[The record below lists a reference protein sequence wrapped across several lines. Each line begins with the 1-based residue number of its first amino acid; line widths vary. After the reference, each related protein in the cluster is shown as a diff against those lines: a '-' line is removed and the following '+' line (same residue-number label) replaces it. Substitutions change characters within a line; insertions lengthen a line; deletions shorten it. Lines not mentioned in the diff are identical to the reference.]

1 MWRLINNDRPP
12 APHEADEREIQ
23 WMGPPPPP
31 YTSTQHMPRRLPPLR
46 LPLPRRM
53 TIGARDAY
61 ASRAM
66 GMFLTL
72 YLLYLRP
79 FLRCHWIISINY
91 DTQLPRLACKHDVEV
106 VLCFFFCRIWNG
118 FCHPQ
123 ASWHVTTIIA
133 SARRR
138 ATTVPPYDRSP
149 SLEGYLLLSF
159 ISDRDTEVFLFI
171 VLVNLNGIYIFF
183 NIISYKMSCKFFA
196 TYWTGL
202 VTLAAAV
209 HGLLPNLGASLH
221 RSVTW
226 TENPCIEC
234 SNTRICHRSTNFQ
247 IYAVPGIK
255 SYVKI
260 RLPFTTNLKFR

>member
-1 MWRLINNDRPP
+1 MIAHQHHTRPTREKFNGWGLHHRRTHP
-12 APHEADEREIQ
+12 RNTCHADFHPSGYHYLDE
-23 WMGPPPPP
+23 W
-31 YTSTQHMPRRLPPLR
+31 PL
-46 LPLPRRM
+46 
-53 TIGARDAY
+53 GARDAY

-106 VLCFFFCRIWNG
+106 VLFFFFCRIWNG

-226 TENPCIEC
+226 TENCLRKKIDPVYFFPTHEYPWLH
-234 SNTRICHRSTNFQ
+234 CHNPESQHRRNSLE
-247 IYAVPGIK
+247 P
-255 SYVKI
+255 
-260 RLPFTTNLKFR
+260 